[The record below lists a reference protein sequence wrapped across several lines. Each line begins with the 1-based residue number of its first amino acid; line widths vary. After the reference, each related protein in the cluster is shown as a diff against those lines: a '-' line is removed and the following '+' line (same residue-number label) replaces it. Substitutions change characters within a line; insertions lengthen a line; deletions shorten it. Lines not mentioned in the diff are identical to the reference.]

1 MYIREAWETNGIT
14 LNLRK
19 RRLNPELED
28 EMVEM
33 IQLGLEI
40 VAVFVERW
48 TL

>member
-14 LNLRK
+14 LYWRK
-19 RRLNPELED
+19 RRLNQEHED

-33 IQLGLEI
+33 IQLGQEI
-40 VAVFVERW
+40 VAVCVEPW